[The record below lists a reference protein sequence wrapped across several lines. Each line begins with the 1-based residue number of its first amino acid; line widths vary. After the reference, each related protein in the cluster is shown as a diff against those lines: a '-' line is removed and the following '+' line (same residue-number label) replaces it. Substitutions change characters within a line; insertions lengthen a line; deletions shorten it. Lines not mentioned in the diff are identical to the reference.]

1 MGVLDR
7 LHKVV
12 NGVGGAV
19 NAVVGIPLD
28 IVRAPFRDDEY
39 DGIIGTIYG
48 TVVNRGGQ
56 FFEESIGPE
65 GAIGAAIGGAPQAI
79 RRPVSSAVS
88 PVLDALEFA
97 YREGISEPVTTLTTV
112 GSLGRA
118 DDNNQFAFLD
128 PKVWSRAYR
137 IAQSRSPGQALALG
151 IGRVDI
157 TDDAEL
163 ASYIGSDA
171 YKQWSGTFDGLL
183 RFFGDP
189 TVIAGKTAATLRTK
203 AIVQPLNSAQ
213 DIERALRSDRLARFN
228 SEITRIKSESGTS
241 AASIIR
247 DRFFPD
253 HDGGAQISTILASSR
268 SPDEQ
273 WLSLRALLGD
283 KSAVSHL
290 SDIRSKLA
298 PEIYSLNKRAEELAP
313 TKAAD
318 YRYRGI
324 VRDPDIPISLV
335 DDERLRI
342 QAQLDHYYAS
352 DLRYARLEQAFGA
365 ITETPR
371 ARLIPGI
378 PAIGEVRTN
387 ITRSDFY
394 QSSPLARPLHA
405 VFDMQP
411 QRLVNL
417 SDQSGDIQ
425 IDRLLNRAQVDLPI
439 RDDIRSRYMSATDPS
454 VRNSIAFEAEQTAVQ
469 NIARRAGMTEGELND
484 TLNTINQH
492 RNQALNLISKRVYDE
507 KGRSVLSFEDDAGNW
522 VNRHL
527 PAWVTQDQT
536 LFPLVDIDR
545 VVHAAS
551 RIGGFRAKHPT
562 TNIPIELL
570 EGFHRVW
577 RPSVLLR
584 VGWPIRVVGDEQ
596 FRIVAKIG
604 ALSQIKGLAT
614 GLRDYS
620 TDYISSVR
628 QNGFQATRGSSNKE
642 IRAQFGVRPIDV
654 NGYQMEGAFGV
665 TPDMVRHTK
674 ELVSASD
681 TFRAIAGN
689 SESLMLRQL
698 REAGEKFKS
707 ILPDSTDYP
716 ATYNWAA
723 QRISSNPI
731 AKRLLAGEDI
741 DTVVDFLHGT
751 PEGTDILR
759 ANSVKAHNA
768 RNWVNEVKEQIDHYT
783 AGNIELSE
791 LMARGQATYDDLTR
805 LVPDPAAQPIAH
817 GEVLMQAFGEGY
829 ISKLISKTTENLF
842 ERLGRTPTNILS
854 RNRFFDHMYRAE
866 ASRLVNLLDD
876 GNLTQA
882 QLTRISDRARSY
894 ALGETRTL
902 LYDLAESSELGR
914 MLKFVSPFYNAWQEV
929 LTRWTG
935 LAIENPAFIARARLI
950 WQSPEKAGIVTEI
963 EGEDYL
969 TVALPEWAQAIP
981 GLRTKSEVIFNK
993 KSFNMVLQGVPGAGP
1008 AVQIPVN
1015 EIIKHRPDLE
1025 DSVKFILP
1033 FGATDDTLGMILPAT
1048 AKRAFSL
1055 AQGEEDRAFRNAM
1068 MRIYFDKV
1076 TDIMTGRRDFDLN
1089 SYEARQQ
1096 LYEEAKN
1103 EAQAFFR
1110 VRMFASFTLPAAPTF
1125 RSPYQP
1131 YIDAFRQ
1138 AQQRY
1143 AADKNSLIDPEG
1155 NLRTPDEWFLDTYGK
1170 EYFAL
1175 TQAVTRSVDGIP
1187 PTIEKWEERK
1197 KYQDLVEKYPE
1208 LGGLIVGY
1216 DGAGEF
1222 NSAVYQAQ
1230 LATSLR
1236 PGSDSTQRRALS
1248 FEEASTDPGRRL
1260 GWIEYRRFMDQIE
1273 ATRIERGLPNL
1284 QVKGARDLAELKRVF
1299 TETQRLKYPS
1309 WAEDFDQTDKGK
1321 WDRKIT
1327 ALEEIAADSR
1337 LSQRPD
1343 IQGVREYLNS
1353 RAVMQEI
1360 LTQRSKQKGGAKTL
1374 TAASNE
1380 DLKLLWDITV
1390 GSLIERNLPFS
1401 DVYYRHLENDPLGL

>member
-1 MGVLDR
+1 MGILDR

-28 IVRAPFRDDEY
+28 IARAPFRDDEY
-39 DGIIGTIYG
+39 DGIIGTVYG

-56 FFEESIGPE
+56 FFSETIGPE
-65 GAIGAAIGGAPQAI
+65 GAVGSLIGGAPQSI
-79 RRPVSSAVS
+79 RKPASAVIN
-88 PVLDALEFA
+88 PLLNAAEFA
-97 YREGISEPVTTLTTV
+97 YREGISEPITTLATV
-112 GSLGRA
+112 GSLGA
-118 DDNNQFAFLD
+118 AENDQLAFMD
-128 PKVWSRAYR
+128 PKTWSRAYR

-151 IGRVDI
+151 IGRIDI

-189 TVIAGKTAATLRTK
+189 TVVAGKAVAALRSK
-203 AIVQPLNSAQ
+203 AIVQPLNTAQ
-213 DIERALRSDRLARFN
+213 DIERALSSTRLARFN
-228 SEITRIKSESGTS
+228 SEITKIKSSSPDT
-241 AASIIR
+241 AASVIR
-247 DRFFPD
+247 SRFFPD
-253 HDGGAQISTILASSR
+253 HDAGSQISTILASAR
-268 SPDEQ
+268 SPEEQ

-283 KSAVSHL
+283 KSAVTHL

-313 TKAAD
+313 TKAAN
-318 YRYRGI
+318 YTYRGT
-324 VRDPDIPISLV
+324 VRDPDTSISLF
-335 DDERLRI
+335 DDERVRI

-352 DLRYARLEQAFGA
+352 DLRYARLESAFGA
-365 ITETPR
+365 ITENPR

-405 VFDMQP
+405 VFDMAP

-417 SDQSGDIQ
+417 SDQSGDVQ
-425 IDRLLNRAQVDLPI
+425 IDRLLNRARVDIPV
-439 RDDIRSRYMSATDPS
+439 RDDIRARYMAATDPG
-454 VRNSIAFEAEQTAVQ
+454 VRNQIAYEAEQTAVQ
-469 NIARRAGMTEGELND
+469 SIARRAGMTESELE
-484 TLNTINQH
+484 TVMNTIDEH

-507 KGRSVLSFEDDAGNW
+507 KGRSVLSFEDDSGAW

-536 LFPLVDIDR
+536 LFPLVDIDK
-545 VVHAAS
+545 VAHAAT
-551 RIGGFRAKHPT
+551 RIGQFRAKHPT
-562 TNIPIELL
+562 TNIPVEML
-570 EGFHRVW
+570 ETFHKFW

-596 FRIVAKIG
+596 FRIIAKIG
-604 ALSQIKGLAT
+604 ALSQLNNLQSGFRNYT
-614 GLRDYS
+614 

-628 QNGFQATRGSSNKE
+628 QRGFTETRGSANKE

-654 NGYQMEGAFGV
+654 NGYQMEGAFGT

-681 TFRAIAGN
+681 TFRAITGN

-707 ILPDSTDYP
+707 ILPDNPDY
-716 ATYNWAA
+716 AAAYDWAA

-731 AKRLLAGEDI
+731 ARRILAGD
-741 DTVVDFLHGT
+741 DTDTIVNWLHGT

-759 ANSVKAHNA
+759 SNSVKSHNA
-768 RNWVNEVKEQIDHYT
+768 RNWVEEVQSQIDHYT
-783 AGNIELSE
+783 GGNQELAD
-791 LMARGQATYDDLTR
+791 LMASGKATHADLAR
-805 LVPDPAAQPIAH
+805 LIPDPAAQPIAH
-817 GEVLMQAFGEGY
+817 GEVLLQSFGEGY
-829 ISKLISKTTENLF
+829 ISKSISKLSENLF

-866 ASRLVNLLDD
+866 ADRLVNLLDD

-882 QLTRISDRARSY
+882 QLRRIETRAREY
-894 ALGETRTL
+894 ALAETRTL

-963 EGEDYL
+963 EGEEYL
-969 TVALPEWAQAIP
+969 TVALPEWAQVIP
-981 GLRTKSEVIFNK
+981 GLRTKSEVLFNK

-1025 DSVKFILP
+1025 SSVKFILP
-1033 FGATDDTLGMILPAT
+1033 FGATDDTFGMILPAT

-1076 TDIMTGRRDFDLN
+1076 TDIQTGKRDFDLN
-1089 SYEARQQ
+1089 SYEARQA

-1110 VRMFASFTLPAAPTF
+1110 VRMFASFVLPAAPTF

-1131 YIDAFRQ
+1131 HIDAFRQ

-1143 AADKNSLIDPEG
+1143 AADKNALADDEG
-1155 NLRTPDEWFLDTYGK
+1155 NPRTPDEWFLDTHK
-1170 EYFAL
+1170 AEYFAL
-1175 TQAVTRSVDGIP
+1175 TQAVTKSVDGIP
-1187 PTIEKWEERK
+1187 PTLEKFEERK
-1197 KYQDLVEKYPE
+1197 RYQDLVEKYPE

-1230 LATSLR
+1230 LATALR
-1236 PGSDSTQRRALS
+1236 PGSDDTQRRSLS
-1248 FEEASTDPGRRL
+1248 FDEASTDPDRRL
-1260 GWIEYRRFMDQIE
+1260 GWIEYRRFMDLIE
-1273 ATRIERGLPNL
+1273 STRIQRGLPSL
-1284 QVKGARDLAELKRVF
+1284 QVKGAKDLAAVKRQF
-1299 TETQRLKYPS
+1299 TDYLREKYPS

-1321 WDRKIT
+1321 WDRKID
-1327 ALEEIAADSR
+1327 ALREIVRDPR

-1343 IQGVREYLNS
+1343 IAGVKSYLEARDVLS
-1353 RAVMQEI
+1353 SVLA
-1360 LTQRSKQKGGAKTL
+1360 QRGEKKDGAKTL
-1374 TAASNE
+1374 NAVSNQ
-1380 DLKLLWDITV
+1380 DLADAWNAYTGFLV
-1390 GSLIERNLPFS
+1390 ESNLPFS
-1401 DVYYRHLENDPLGL
+1401 AVFYRHLENDPVGL